1 MLRPGAYVLICN
13 RNGHYAV
20 GMATPFAV
28 TGNERRR
35 ETVLPRDDLV
45 QPRRHYTDKPLSAGY
60 EVVVSLSDFPVVA
73 AIGGS
78 R

>member
-1 MLRPGAYVLICN
+1 
-13 RNGHYAV
+13 
-20 GMATPFAV
+20 
-28 TGNERRR
+28 
-35 ETVLPRDDLV
+35 V
-45 QPRRHYTDKPLSAGY
+45 QPRRYYTDKPLSAAY